1 MNKKKSL
8 MLLTILLVVLILTI
22 TCAKVFSEFNWNLN
36 DTVRLYPSSQYGGDY
51 GIYKNKD
58 FYCIE
63 ADQHMASNA
72 FNVTVKEILQI
83 NGDELTFSN
92 NDGTNINGLNDE
104 KAKLQNR
111 VLSQIIKEA
120 KEYEDDDTIRK
131 RGDTSQGV
139 LITDTYQR
147 VMWYYLKTWA
157 DSTLPSSSKLKYNI
171 SSYSV
176 SNENFLTEAQKVEAQ
191 NIINRITNEV
201 RSGFSNELSENYYK
215 EEDKL
220 IEEFIEVTENGENYT
235 ILGPFQYKF
244 SGELSEFNIYFDDNN
259 EPYTNYKVLTYVG
272 NELKESEIENE
283 KNFYIKVLSSD
294 LAGKTRLSFSIKL
307 SEGLSSDNEVKIFYL
322 SQNTWQN
329 LIYVTQSDENEP
341 AQLTDTYILKQE
353 KEVELQKQDIDG
365 NDLKVSGIEFKIYN
379 ITDEVTPIAT
389 LTTDANGLTQ
399 KIKLYTNTEYI
410 IKETKNDNYG
420 YKALNMKDKISI
432 TNGEILQSNQ
442 NSAKFIITD
451 NATITIK
458 NQKEL
463 ANVEI
468 LKEGT
473 DGDKLEGVQFIIENY
488 ARSNNPQR
496 TYLRLYDTNDQF
508 VDTVEGDII
517 INDNLTAISVDGE
530 THYKVEYKHFYKT
543 VTQNGEEKEVDK
555 QYSELTSDEKS
566 QLTKFVTDKDGK
578 VSIHNLEINSGVNLT
593 TGTVYKYYYTA
604 YEVYNPNYGYGSGQN
619 TSLSET
625 ATNLTLNQ
633 TTQIKITN
641 TIDLGNLKL
650 EKYDEDKHD
659 VKLEDVGFAIEI
671 SPSPSKVHAY
681 LALYD
686 KDGNLV
692 PSIKGTATINRQNI
706 ATDTEYRV
714 SYYCTEKAIS
724 EMTEQEKEIIIANTT
739 TFLTE
744 SAGTLAINNLEVYAQ
759 GETKYIYKL
768 IETTNLNYGFTP
780 DSVELGN
787 ITLESN
793 STVEK
798 ELGNK
803 QVFTKISGYVWLE
816 NSAGKSN
823 NYDGIYTDGDLSNDT
838 KLTDLYLTDENGNVT
853 GLNQTPKNINKPI
866 EIKLYDK
873 ETNTFI
879 KTQPD
884 VFSTD
889 GEYSFTEVKIEEL
902 ENYEVI
908 FIYDGFYYTTV
919 VEQLNMDNGSK
930 VKEVETERTDLNSLF
945 GTVKYNNEI
954 VSENQNTVNTVTYSK
969 EEDPSIIGHESTV
982 SELNFDTTLSANTT
996 ETGYNLKN
1004 KYDET
1009 KTEESTSADGIT
1021 NVNMGIVTRE
1031 QPKLAIGS
1039 DIYSVSVNVNN
1050 KNYNYY
1056 YNGRQQH
1063 YNNLNG
1069 DEVGVKFEQETST
1082 NRYTR
1087 TVYSSDVEA
1096 YESGRTSMD
1105 VSLIYKIQITS
1116 QSRTLT
1122 SVVKEITNYFDAD
1135 YTIEEIGLSLSNN
1148 QIGDLLDPNIWSNDN
1163 ITENVDVEYGE
1174 GVTPEE
1180 GKSYNSIKIPLSE
1193 NGRTGLTLKSEESK
1207 FIYIKFN
1214 ISENAIKGL
1223 LNGESTYHNATEIMS
1238 YSTYYGEGTGK
1249 QSDENGE
1256 QEYFCTEQR
1265 NEGEIY
1271 AGVDKSSQPGNIELK
1286 LILDSREGGDGQT
1299 PILDIQNYE
1308 DDTTSAPS
1316 LLLEATDSRKISGTI
1331 FEDTAT
1337 SESLVANEKLG
1348 DGAYDEANERTIDG
1362 VKVELY
1368 EADSNGNIKTET
1380 TEQGETIKK
1389 IATYSNGEPAIATTD
1404 GSGHYTFGYDN
1415 ETNGEHVGILPGD
1428 YVIQYTYN
1436 NKSYIVDPNGNKN
1449 LNVNDYKSTIIT
1461 SEVIKNALNGNN
1473 NRWYTVQENNRYSDA
1488 VDNIDLRNSLDT
1500 DEVKYSTYKDSFSE
1514 TYVMEAKTPFM
1525 DVGVEFTPTNEADAL
1540 SMVRIDKLENVDFGI
1555 IERPDT
1561 NMIIE
1566 KEITG
1571 LGVTTQTGTNIIPKG
1586 NPSNPGEVMQYVKTG
1601 LDGLVSA
1608 EIDSKLLQGATLNL
1622 EYSVSVTNNC
1632 QIDYA
1637 ETEYYL
1643 YGTGGSTL
1651 KIAKVKKVVDYLDAT
1666 MSLDSEQNEAGIWVE
1681 AQADD
1686 LYNSGNGFISEEVW
1700 RELKTGNYHIL
1711 ITEQFNDLNIGEEK
1725 TVNLYTTKY
1734 LAVSNSIDE
1743 KNSVEII
1750 ELSGG
1755 RTIKESIPGNY
1766 NPATNGPQEPD
1777 DDMVKLQV
1785 TAPTGTTVNYL
1796 LYIIATAV
1804 TFTILVIGIV
1814 IIKKKIMK

>member
-714 SYYCTEKAIS
+714 SYYYTEKAIS
-724 EMTEQEKEIIIANTT
+724 EMTDEEKTNLMENIT
-739 TFLTE
+739 TFITDDKGQLTV
-744 SAGTLAINNLEVYAQ
+744 NNLEVYAQ
-759 GETKYIYKL
+759 GGVKYTYKL
-768 IETTNLNYGFTP
+768 IETTNSNYGYLT
-780 DSVELGN
+780 DSIELGD
-787 ITLESN
+787 IILESN

-803 QVFTKISGYVWLE
+803 QIYTKLSGYVWLE
-816 NSAGKSN
+816 NSSGKSN
-823 NYDGIYTDGDLSNDT
+823 NYDCIFTDGDLSNDI
-838 KLTDLYLTDENGNVT
+838 KLTDLYINRDGQLIKNPEAQVPVEVRLRNKTTGQIIKSQPDEFDENGKYTFVDVE
-853 GLNQTPKNINKPI
+853 I
-866 EIKLYDK
+866 EKLAD
-873 ETNTFI
+873 
-879 KTQPD
+879 
-884 VFSTD
+884 
-889 GEYSFTEVKIEEL
+889 
-902 ENYEVI
+902 YEVV
-908 FIYDGFYYTTV
+908 FVYNGFYYTTV
-919 VEQLNMDNGSK
+919 VEQLDQDNGSK
-930 VKEVETERTDLNSLF
+930 VKEVASEREILNNKF
-945 GTVKYNNEI
+945 ATVKNNSEI
-954 VSENQNTVNTVTYSK
+954 VATDGTINTVEYYK
-969 EEDPSIIGHESTV
+969 EGHTSTV
-982 SELNFDTTLSANTT
+982 SKLNFDATLSANTT
-996 ETGYNLKN
+996 ETNYNLKN
-1004 KYDET
+1004 VFDQAKANST
-1009 KTEESTSADGIT
+1009 GLLEEIE
-1021 NVNMGIVTRE
+1021 NINMGIVLRE
-1031 QPKLAIGS
+1031 QPKMSINE
-1039 DIYSVSVNVNN
+1039 DIYSVLVEFEGY
-1050 KNYNYY
+1050 NYNYK
-1056 YNGRQQH
+1056 YNGRDKF
-1063 YNNLNG
+1063 YENKNG
-1069 DEVGVKFEQETST
+1069 DDIGVKFEQENTEK
-1082 NRYTR
+1082 RYTR
-1087 TVYSSDVEA
+1087 TVYASDIQAAKDQNKEIK
-1096 YESGRTSMD
+1096 
-1105 VSLIYKIQITS
+1105 VSVTYKIQLANE
-1116 QSRTLT
+1116 SRTL
-1122 SVVKEITNYFDAD
+1122 SVMPKQLINYFDARYD
-1135 YTIEEIGLSLSNN
+1135 IKAVGLGLDETTHEITNNLTFSQAQVVEGHPEYKSTIIDFNQTIGVESPNIKTLYISFDIQREAIL
-1148 QIGDLLDPNIWSNDN
+1148 DLLNQ
-1163 ITENVDVEYGE
+1163 
-1174 GVTPEE
+1174 
-1180 GKSYNSIKIPLSE
+1180 K
-1193 NGRTGLTLKSEESK
+1193 
-1207 FIYIKFN
+1207 
-1214 ISENAIKGL
+1214 
-1223 LNGESTYHNATEIMS
+1223 STYHNAIEILS
-1238 YSTYYGEGTGK
+1238 YTSYYGTETSMVDGRQFMTDQTEAGK
-1249 QSDENGE
+1249 L
-1256 QEYFCTEQR
+1256 
-1265 NEGEIY
+1265 Y
-1271 AGVDKSSQPGNIELK
+1271 AGIDKMSQPGNMEIVLVDHPSVDGTK
-1286 LILDSREGGDGQT
+1286 ILDT
-1299 PILDIQNYE
+1299 TNFE
-1308 DDTTSAPS
+1308 DDTSSAPS
-1316 LLLEATDSRKISGTI
+1316 LLLEATESREVSGTI
-1331 FEDTAT
+1331 WEDLAT
-1337 SESLVANEKLG
+1337 NTTNNQKLG
-1348 DGAYDEANERTIDG
+1348 DGIYNDG
-1362 VKVELY
+1362 EKPIQDVTVELHKLNQ
-1368 EADSNGNIKTET
+1368 DGTV
-1380 TEQGETIKK
+1380 GE
-1389 IATYSNGEPAIATTD
+1389 IATYSNGEPVSTKTNAE
-1404 GSGHYTFGYDN
+1404 GNYTFGYYDEAN
-1415 ETNGEHVGILPGD
+1415 NIYVGILPGK
-1428 YVIQYTYN
+1428 YVIEYTYDN
-1436 NKSYIVDPNGNKN
+1436 ASFIVGGKTIDPNE
-1449 LNVNDYKSTIIT
+1449 YKSTIIA
-1461 SEVIKNALNGNN
+1461 SQVVENAFNGQNE
-1473 NRWYTVQENNRYSDA
+1473 RWYLIEEGNRYSDA
-1488 VDNIDLRNSLDT
+1488 RDNIYLRPEYNPEIDTNLTVTNSTYNNILSIDSMEAHTPIMDIGIEFTQT
-1500 DEVKYSTYKDSFSE
+1500 DE
-1514 TYVMEAKTPFM
+1514 A
-1525 DVGVEFTPTNEADAL
+1525 DVL
-1540 SMVRIDKLENVDFGI
+1540 SLELLKELKNVDFGI
-1555 IERPDT
+1555 IERPDIDIT
-1561 NMIIE
+1561 IE

-1571 LGVTTQTGTNIIPKG
+1571 LEVITQTGSSIIPKG
-1586 NPSNPGEVMQYVKTG
+1586 NPSNPGETMQYVKTG
-1601 LDGLVSA
+1601 LEGLVSA
-1608 EIDSKLLQGATLNL
+1608 EIESRLLQGAQLNL
-1622 EYSVSVTNNC
+1622 EYTITVVNNSDR
-1632 QIDYA
+1632 DYL
-1637 ETEYYL
+1637 EEDYYYYGRNGQTEI
-1643 YGTGGSTL
+1643 TS
-1651 KIAKVKKVVDYLDAT
+1651 KVKKVVDYLDAT
-1666 MSLDSEQNEAGIWVE
+1666 MVLDTEQNDSTWTVITVN
-1681 AQADD
+1681 D
-1686 LYNSGNGFISEEVW
+1686 LYNSETNEGLVSEEVYN
-1700 RELKTGNYHIL
+1700 ELKSGDHSILTTETFEEVGTGS
-1711 ITEQFNDLNIGEEK
+1711 EK
-1725 TVNLYTTKY
+1725 SVKLYATKV
-1734 LAVSNSIDE
+1734 LATSDSIDE
-1743 KNSVEII
+1743 ENRVEII
-1750 ELSGG
+1750 ELTGK
-1755 RTIKESIPGNY
+1755 RTVKESIPGNY
-1766 NPATNGPQEPD
+1766 NPATNGPKEPD
-1777 DDMVKLQV
+1777 SDEVKFQV
-1785 TAPTGTTVNYL
+1785 TPPTGTTVNYM
-1796 LYIIATAV
+1796 LYIMSAVV
-1804 TFTILVIGIV
+1804 TFAILVIGIA
-1814 IIKKKIMK
+1814 IIKKKIIK